1 MGKFKEDAKQPVPA
15 WLVSFG
21 DMMTLILT
29 FFILL
34 VSLAAQQDAGLVADG
49 IGSFMVALNSH
60 GLDGV
65 MTDEEKLSI
74 FNEYRRRF
82 NLPPEKSLE
91 RRPQEMDDA
100 SDMEL
105 VKAQLAKALEP
116 HDELTQ
122 PTIAVFDPDSAVLT
136 SAAKNYL
143 DRVADTLRPGLG
155 QALSLEGHALDAA
168 ESFGRDNARLA
179 VARAAAVRD
188 YLVREHGF
196 APGRVEARGWLM
208 EIDAAGPGTRAV
220 DARLITPVPA
230 ARKH

>member
-1 MGKFKEDAKQPVPA
+1 MGKFKEDAKLGVPP

-34 VSLAAQQDAGLVADG
+34 VSLASRQDAGLVADG
-49 IGSFMVALNSH
+49 VGSFMVALNSR
-60 GLDGV
+60 GLDRA
-65 MTDEEKLSI
+65 MPDAEKLAI

-91 RRPQEMDDA
+91 RRPKDLDDA
-100 SDMEL
+100 SDFEL

-122 PTIAVFDPDSAVLT
+122 PTIAVFAPDSDALT
-136 SAAKNYL
+136 KAAKDYL
-143 DRVADTLRPGLG
+143 DRMADTLRPGLG
-155 QALSLEGHALDAA
+155 QILSLEGHALDAGGSTR
-168 ESFGRDNARLA
+168 EHVGLA
-179 VARAAAVRD
+179 VARAVAVRD

-196 APGRVEARGWLM
+196 APGRVEARGWLV

-220 DARLITPVPA
+220 DARLVTPIPA
-230 ARKH
+230 ARKE